1 MAIRQEEEA
10 PIEMQ
15 LTPLID
21 CVFLLL
27 IFFLVSSQLKK
38 VEKKIDLKL
47 PQAHV
52 VKTYKQTPQL
62 VTVSVSARGDLY
74 VNGRAVGPGGLL
86 DALREAKEGMPNR
99 RVVLDGDVFAPFR
112 SIVEAIDACA
122 LAGLEVSGIHTAER
136 VPDHD

>member
-1 MAIRQEEEA
+1 MAIRQEEET

-38 VEKKIDLKL
+38 VEKKIDLHL

-52 VKTYKQTPQL
+52 VKSFKQTPEM
-62 VTVSVSARGDLY
+62 VTVSVSARGDLF

-86 DALREAKEGMPNR
+86 EALRKAKEDSPES
-99 RVVLDGDVFAPFR
+99 RVILDGDVFAPFR
-112 SIVEAIDACA
+112 SIVEALDACA
-122 LAGLEVSGIHTAER
+122 LAGLEVTGIHTAEH
-136 VPDHD
+136 VPTHD

>member
-1 MAIRQEEEA
+1 MAIRQDEEA

-38 VEKKIDLKL
+38 VEKKLDLKL

-52 VKTYKQTPQL
+52 VSTYKQTPQL
-62 VTVSVSARGDLY
+62 VTVSVSARGDLF
-74 VNGRAVGPGGLL
+74 VGGRAVGPGGLL
-86 DALREAKEGMPNR
+86 DALREAKEAGAER
-99 RVVLDGDVFAPFR
+99 RVVIDGDVFAPFR
-112 SIVEAIDACA
+112 SVVQALDACA
-122 LAGLEVSGIHTAER
+122 MAGLEVTGIHTAEG
-136 VPDHD
+136 VPNHD